1 MHPCYARPRRSRL
14 VSPSPHVIQ
23 IPGYRIVRELGSG
36 GMSTVYLAVQES
48 VDREV
53 ALKVMNPALAADP
66 RYGERFLR
74 EARIAAKLHHRHI
87 VGIHDVGRSAD
98 HHYIAMEYLPGGPVV
113 RGGVLPSVP
122 FVLRVLREIA
132 LALHYAHSRGVVH
145 RDVKPD
151 NILLREDGA
160 AALADFGIARAAADS
175 MARMTRTGSV
185 IGTPQYMSPEQA
197 RGQELDGRADL
208 YSLGVV
214 MHELLMGEVPFQ
226 ADDPLAVG
234 IKHLT
239 APVPRLPD
247 LLAPLQP
254 LLDGLL
260 AKEPEQRFQD
270 GASVA
275 AAIESV
281 EAAILAGEL
290 PTLGRPEEVL
300 LPPPGQRMT
309 PPLTPRVATPPGSS
323 RGEPLLGE
331 LSADELERPRR
342 RRAPLKR
349 RARSRVWLLALLL
362 AGGSVAVFLA
372 QDRIRGLI
380 PATELNVLLAN
391 AERAFAE
398 GRLHGDAASAE
409 ALYRAVLEFEPDHDV
424 ARSGLRRVKEAL
436 ASRAREA
443 LASGEV
449 EAAREAL
456 RAARAAGAAPA
467 LLAEVEAA
475 LREFD
480 QADQVRG
487 EGLERA
493 RAAAAEGRFEG
504 DRDAAVP
511 RLLALLD
518 RHPGDREIEAE
529 LDRIAGILL
538 EEVAARLAGE
548 DEAGARAR
556 VESIAAW
563 RPLHP
568 GLVEAR
574 AAMAAREEAR
584 RGDLERML
592 SAADARLRQGRLTR
606 PAGESALDGYREVL
620 ARAPG
625 HAGALAGIRR
635 VAVALA
641 GQADRALGNLEFERA
656 EALIEEAASLVP
668 DLAQLPALQTRLGEA
683 RERALIA
690 VQVTELSAPQKVERD
705 RLLRLA
711 VAAEQAGQL
720 LYPPGESA
728 YDRYRAVLALDP
740 RNPEA
745 LAGLERLPEAAA
757 RLAEEALAGHRL
769 NAARGYVE
777 GLGQLAPGDA
787 RLPGLRRRTADALLV
802 SARERLARGQ
812 ADSARGALQAAREI
826 DPSHPGLVEFERLI
840 QGG

>member
-1 MHPCYARPRRSRL
+1 M
-14 VSPSPHVIQ
+14 IQ
-23 IPGYRIVRELGSG
+23 IPGYRIVRQLGSG

-98 HHYIAMEYLPGGPVV
+98 HHYIAMEYLPGGPVL
-113 RGGVLPSVP
+113 RGGVLPRVP

-132 LALHYAHSRGVVH
+132 LALHYAHARGVVH

-214 MHELLMGEVPFQ
+214 MHELLTGEVPFQ

-275 AAIESV
+275 AAIESL

-309 PPLTPRVATPPGSS
+309 PPFTPRIATPPAMPGGER

-342 RRAPLKR
+342 RRGPPKR
-349 RARSRVWLLALLL
+349 RARTWVWVLALLL
-362 AGGSVAVFLA
+362 AGGSGAVFLA

-380 PATELNVLLAN
+380 PATELNALLAD

-398 GRLHGDAASAE
+398 GRLYGDAGSAE
-409 ALYRAVLEFEPDHDV
+409 ALYRAVLELEPDHDV

-436 ASRAREA
+436 ADRAREA
-443 LASGEV
+443 LTAGEV

-467 LLAEVEAA
+467 LLADVEAG

-504 DRDAAVP
+504 DQDAAVP

-529 LDRIAGILL
+529 LDRIAGMLL

-548 DEAGARAR
+548 DEDGARAR
-556 VESIAAW
+556 AESIAAW

-584 RGDLERML
+584 RGELERML
-592 SAADARLRQGRLTR
+592 SAADARLRQGRLTG

-620 ARAPG
+620 ARVPG

-641 GQADRALGNLEFERA
+641 GQADRALGELELERA
-656 EALIEEAASLVP
+656 EALIEEAASLAP
-668 DLAQLPALQTRLGEA
+668 DLAQLPALQSRLREA

-690 VQVTELSAPQKVERD
+690 VQVTELSAAQEVERD

-711 VAAEQAGQL
+711 LAAEQAGQL
-720 LYPPGESA
+720 MYPPGESA
-728 YDRYRAVLALDP
+728 YDRYRAALALDP

-757 RLAEEALAGHRL
+757 RLAEEALADSRL

-787 RLPGLRRRTADALLV
+787 RLPGLRRRTADALLA

-812 ADSARGALQAAREI
+812 AESARSALQAAREI